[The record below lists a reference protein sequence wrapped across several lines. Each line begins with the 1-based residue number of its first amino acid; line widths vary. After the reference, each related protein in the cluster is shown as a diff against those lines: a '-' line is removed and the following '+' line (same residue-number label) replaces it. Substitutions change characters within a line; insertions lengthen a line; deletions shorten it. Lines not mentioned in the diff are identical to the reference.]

1 MSSRPNRRWPLALVL
16 PLPLALPLVLAQVT
30 AAHADD
36 MLSPWQI
43 GGSLTAALEDY
54 SDAGDPAV
62 SPFAERTTFG
72 FLEADLNVSR
82 QFSPFE
88 RVQGQI
94 FGVLVDNPFRSNV
107 DGFVAERAQ
116 IQWEKGDGAVPFR
129 LEAGDIFALTTAR
142 TSQRS
147 LKGVQLELQP
157 DLGLLP
163 GWRHSVQ
170 GFWGINQ
177 ATYRQVDFD
186 DDQTVGVSW
195 LMSRGRA
202 GNISVNLVT
211 NRLGAGANNVAVE
224 RVQTVGSIAAD
235 RAFDLRGQ
243 ALEWKAEVGFLYG
256 DNLAGNRLDETG
268 AGLFTELRGR
278 DQSMPLDY
286 SIRLDQFD
294 SDYSPNGAAVSA
306 GRRSVAT
313 NAGWR
318 FDSGLSLRGRA
329 RWDRDGFGRANH
341 TDTFNSG
348 MNLAG
353 PVDPGFGV
361 PLNGTFDASV
371 TRTEDEAGTVKTTT
385 QAASANLTAP
395 LPGDL
400 FGRLGYQF
408 QATRALNA
416 TPTVS
421 NTVTMGVDRRFSR
434 GDLVGSLSPSLSLRR
449 INGGN
454 SEGDELTLGLGGSL
468 ERGTL
473 SARANYRLSKLFRDA
488 AGADTVTNSLNGSLN
503 WQAGRHSLTLE
514 ADFNVTVREG
524 AGESQPLK
532 LAARYT
538 FSFDKA
544 AGQGLF
550 DSPRPPQ
557 SFAAPTVPA
566 DSGVIDLAALAPNS
580 ALQAVLQNLTDAG
593 LRGGQAQQDGLI
605 VYESP
610 ILRDV
615 PLRQRLAL
623 LHQGARFRKSA
634 LIIDPSSPGDAAALE
649 NDFQAVLSELIS
661 VYGAPGSTFDRGDF
675 AGDVVQAVDDGDL
688 IRIAEWRTAS
698 GTLRLGIPRRLDRQ
712 VRIEVHHARS
722 FRAPTITLWG
732 LDVVN

>member
-1 MSSRPNRRWPLALVL
+1 MSAGLHWNWRLALAT
-16 PLPLALPLVLAQVT
+16 PLLFACAT
-30 AAHADD
+30 GGAAGDD
-36 MLSPWQI
+36 DILSPWQI

-72 FLEADLNVSR
+72 FLEADLNVAR

-88 RVQGQI
+88 RVQAQM
-94 FGVLVDNPFRSNV
+94 FGVLVDNPFRSNF

-116 IQWEKGDGAVPFR
+116 VQWEKGDGAIPFR
-129 LEAGDIFALTTAR
+129 MEAGDIFALTTAR

-157 DLGLLP
+157 GLGILP
-163 GWRHSVQ
+163 GWQHSVV

-186 DDQTVGVSW
+186 DDQTVGASW
-195 LMSRGRA
+195 LMSQGRA
-202 GNISVNLVT
+202 GNISLNIVS
-211 NRLGAGANNVAVE
+211 NRLGAGANNVAIE
-224 RVQTVGSIAAD
+224 RVQTVGSVAAD
-235 RAFDLRGQ
+235 RAFDFRGQ
-243 ALEWKAEVGFLYG
+243 ALEWKGEVGFLYG
-256 DNLAGNRLDETG
+256 DNLAGNQLDDTG

-278 DQSMPLDY
+278 DQSVPLDY
-286 SIRLDQFD
+286 SLRFDQFD

-306 GRRSVAT
+306 GRRSLAA

-318 FDSGLSLRGRA
+318 FDGGLSLRGRA
-329 RWDRDGFGRANH
+329 RWDRDEFGRTNH

-348 MNLAG
+348 LNLAG
-353 PVDPGFGV
+353 PVDPGFGIA
-361 PLNGTFDASV
+361 LNGTFDAFV
-371 TRTEDEAGTVKTTT
+371 TRTENEDGTVRTTT

-395 LPGDL
+395 LPADL
-400 FGRLGYQF
+400 FGRFGYQF
-408 QATRALNA
+408 QATRAVNA

-421 NTVTMGVDRRFSR
+421 NTVTVGVDRRFSR
-434 GDLVGSLSPSLSLRR
+434 GDLVGTLSPSLSLRR

-454 SEGDELTLGLGGSL
+454 SEGDEMTLGLGGSL

-473 SARANYRLSKLFRDA
+473 SARANYRLSKLFRDT

-503 WQAGRHSLTLE
+503 WQEGRHSLALE

-524 AGESQPLK
+524 SGESQPLK

-550 DSPRPPQ
+550 DDPRPPQ
-557 SFAAPTVPA
+557 SFAAPEVPLDA
-566 DSGVIDLAALAPNS
+566 GVIDLAALAPNS
-580 ALQAVLQNLTDAG
+580 ALQDVLRTLTDAG
-593 LRGGQAQQDGLI
+593 LRGGQAQREGLI

-610 ILRDV
+610 VLRDV

-623 LHQGARFRKSA
+623 LHKGARFRKSV
-634 LIIDPSSPGDAAALE
+634 LIIDPSNPGDAAALQA
-649 NDFQAVLSELIS
+649 DFRIVLGELID

-675 AGDVVQAVDDGDL
+675 AGDVVQAIDDGDL

-732 LDVVN
+732 LQSVN